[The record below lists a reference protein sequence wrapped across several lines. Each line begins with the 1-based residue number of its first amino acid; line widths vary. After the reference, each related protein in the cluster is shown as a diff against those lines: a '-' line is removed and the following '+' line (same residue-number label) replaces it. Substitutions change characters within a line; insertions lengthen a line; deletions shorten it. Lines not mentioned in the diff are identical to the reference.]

1 MINYLN
7 KLMLDKIDHKQFN
20 NKINKKIKEFKI
32 LVLKLNN

>member
-7 KLMLDKIDHKQFN
+7 KLMLDKIDHKLFN
-20 NKINKKIKEFKI
+20 SRINKKIKEFKT